1 MPSAE
6 AQRQIPGYARQVWL
20 IFRKDLHIELR
31 SGEVSAT
38 TTFFALLVVIL
49 SSLAFYRG
57 PSTRSLVAAG
67 VIWLTVAF
75 SAVLALGR
83 TWQREREEGALE
95 AILVAPIARSAIFT
109 GKALGVLAFL
119 VLVELVVVPLSALL
133 FALDLRTYGPG
144 LALIALFATPGVAA
158 AGTLFGSM
166 TVRTRARDLILAIV
180 LFPLMAPTLL
190 AAVAATRDL
199 LGGASVAELG
209 DYFKLLAVFDLAFIT
224 GGLTLFGTLIDG

>member
-1 MPSAE
+1 VPSAE